1 MLCRPLL
8 SHRSTTATAVEDTK
22 DDESRCWE
30 KDAEWSFR
38 CVDRRSSGT
47 GVVRSGGR
55 GQAGDRSEQRLE
67 IPTVRCLLKG
77 PPAWIEVSTSDHLR
91 DR

>member
-47 GVVRSGGR
+47 GVVRSGGCVPDDACVPVVLKPEPAVL
-55 GQAGDRSEQRLE
+55 GDDSALVVEGTLTDAGAR
-67 IPTVRCLLKG
+67 
-77 PPAWIEVSTSDHLR
+77 
-91 DR
+91 